1 MPSPVA
7 DSFSSLLTDALL
19 AAVARP
25 EGLPLQSS
33 KAEVGLFPAG
43 SRAKLFA
50 QKALLEGY
58 FQPWGRDSDRYCA
71 TEIGRTFLIET
82 ASPKTVLEDFVRVL
96 EARAADLLEWQTAA
110 RRLAGAVEAM
120 KSTVGALL
128 PRVQQSRGSTF
139 PDIAEMILNQLKSW
153 SHGESLQR
161 DCPLPELFRS
171 LQPLP
176 SIGQFHDALRK
187 LIDDGRIELHP
198 WTGPLYALPEPDLAL
213 MVGHEIA
220 GYAALRSPN
229 RLPAFSSVS
238 RSESSP

>member
-7 DSFSSLLTDALL
+7 ESFSSLLTEALL

-25 EGLPLQSS
+25 DGLPLQSS
-33 KAEVGLFPAG
+33 KAELGLFPAG
-43 SRAKLFA
+43 SRAKPFA
-50 QKALLEGY
+50 QKALAEGY
-58 FQPWGRDSDRYCA
+58 FQPSNRESDRFCA
-71 TEIGRTFLIET
+71 SEKGRTLLIET

-120 KSTVGALL
+120 KATVGALL
-128 PRVQQSRGSTF
+128 PRVQQSRGTSIDF
-139 PDIAEMILNQLKSW
+139 GEMILTQLKSW
-153 SHGESLQR
+153 SRGEALPR
-161 DCPLPELFRS
+161 DCPLPELFRG
-171 LQPLP
+171 LQPSP

-187 LIDDGRIELHP
+187 LIEGGRVELHP

-220 GYAALRSPN
+220 GYAALRSPT